1 MEEKTFG
8 NLRILKQGEMLFKE
22 GDTGE
27 EMFLIKKGEIKITK
41 KIGDEDKILAL
52 LKEGDFF
59 GEMAIIDKAPRS
71 ASAFAGTDTELIVV
85 DRDAFL
91 KQVKEN
97 PFIEYVLETLTRR
110 LRTTDEMLKFLY
122 IQNEEKRFV
131 LFLLNKAK
139 TQGKTID
146 EGIDCRIE
154 AKPDVIAN
162 LIGVDKEKITNYI
175 GNLVKKNLVVLRNNI
190 IVRDLGLLEKY
201 VEYLELKEKFEK

>member
-1 MEEKTFG
+1 MDEKTFG
-8 NLRILKQGEMLFKE
+8 NLKVLKQGEILFRE
-22 GDTGE
+22 GDPGE

-41 KIGDEDKILAL
+41 KIGDEDKVLAI

-71 ASAFAGTDTELIVV
+71 ATAIASTDTELIVV
-85 DRDAFL
+85 DREAFL

-139 TQGKTID
+139 TQGNTTE
-146 EGIDCRIE
+146 EGVDSRIE
-154 AKPDVIAN
+154 SKPEAISQV
-162 LIGVDKEKITNYI
+162 IGVDKEKVTNFM
-175 GNLVKKNLVVLRNNI
+175 GNLVKRNLIVLRNNI
-190 IVRDLGLLEKY
+190 IIRDLNLLEKY

>member
-1 MEEKTFG
+1 MDEKTFG
-8 NLRILKQGEMLFKE
+8 NLKVLKQGEILFRE
-22 GDTGE
+22 GDPGE

-41 KIGDEDKILAL
+41 KIGDEDKVLAI

-71 ASAFAGTDTELIVV
+71 ATAIASTDTELIVV
-85 DRDAFL
+85 DREAFL

-139 TQGKTID
+139 TQGNTTE
-146 EGIDCRIE
+146 EGVDSRIE
-154 AKPDVIAN
+154 SKPEAISQV
-162 LIGVDKEKITNYI
+162 IGVDKEKVTNFM
-175 GNLVKKNLVVLRNNI
+175 GNLVKRNLIVLRNNI
-190 IVRDLGLLEKY
+190 IIRDLNLLEKY
-201 VEYLELKEKFEK
+201 VEYLELKEKFER